1 MNIEEKENSLLV
13 KNIHSRVRSSFEEFG
28 LVNAKLVVAVSGGS
42 DSQTLLHVLNSIKDD
57 LSLTLHGAHFNHGLR
72 IPESDQ
78 RGDPW

>member
-57 LSLTLHGAHFNHGLR
+57 LSIESCNQRDMSMYLTGTRHFYH
-72 IPESDQ
+72 
-78 RGDPW
+78 